1 MATAQADQ
9 AVHSGT
15 SLQARVLSFPEVLAQ
30 SVANMAPS
38 AAMALLPL
46 LVFYSAGNA
55 TWLSFLLSVIVLL
68 VVAYCASLFATRI
81 NSAGSFYVWV
91 TRALGPAAGSSAGW
105 GLVLGYLFTG
115 IACVIG
121 FEIYGSNLLQ
131 GYGVISAGN
140 HWAHLILYLL
150 GGIAPA
156 VMAVSDIK
164 ISQRLAFFLEAAS
177 VTIILVLCIAVYVHN
192 GGVIDHAQLS
202 LKGGKAGGVVV
213 GMVLAI
219 FAFVGFESAGAL
231 GQEAKDPARSVPRAI
246 LWSCGI
252 IGVFYLIVCYAQIY
266 GFGAAAF
273 GTATAPMPQL
283 AGVVGLGWLGH
294 VIAIGITCSM
304 FACTLACLTAG
315 SRMLLSLGHDGLLP
329 KVFTHTTRHT
339 KAPGVA
345 IWAVAVP
352 MTVIPIAYI
361 AAGSV
366 DTVLTGVE
374 GTLAT
379 YGFMLAYGLVALAAP
394 IYLFKLNEGKA
405 LAWILGI
412 LGAVTMLFVFYVNW
426 IPTAIPNDIFPS
438 LVGSFR
444 WLPYVFLAWTAIG
457 LAWYFIVRA
466 TRPEVVRAAAT
477 WGDAADPAAAAEE
490 AHGNRV

>member
-1 MATAQADQ
+1 MATAQTEFA
-9 AVHSGT
+9 AESGT
-15 SLQARVLSFPEVLAQ
+15 TLQVRVLSFPEVLAQ

-55 TWLSFLLSVIVLL
+55 TWLSFLISVIVLL

-91 TRALGPAAGSSAGW
+91 TRALGPGAGSAAGW

-121 FEIYGSNLLQ
+121 FEIYGSNLLS
-131 GYGVISAGN
+131 GFGVISADN
-140 HWAHLILYLL
+140 HAAHLILYLI

-164 ISQRLAFFLEAAS
+164 ISQRLAFLLEAIS

-192 GGVIDHAQLS
+192 GGVFDHAQLT
-202 LKGGKAGGVVV
+202 LKGGSAGGVVV

-231 GQEAKDPARSVPRAI
+231 GQEAKNPSKSIPKAI
-246 LWSCGI
+246 LWSCGVV
-252 IGVFYLIVCYAQIY
+252 GVFYLIVVYAQVY
-266 GFGAAAF
+266 GFSG
-273 GTATAPMPQL
+273 GLGKATAPLPQL
-283 AGVVGLGWLGH
+283 AGVVDLGWLGH
-294 VIAIGITCSM
+294 FIAIGITCSM
-304 FACTLACLTAG
+304 FACALACLTAG
-315 SRMLLSLGHDGLLP
+315 SRMLLSFGHDGLLP
-329 KVFTHTTRHT
+329 RVFTHTTKHT

-345 IWAVAVP
+345 IWTVAVP

-394 IYLFKLNEGKA
+394 IYLLKLNEGKA

-412 LGAVTMLFVFYVNW
+412 LGAVTMLFIFYVNW

-438 LVGSFR
+438 LVGSFKA
-444 WLPYVFLAWTAIG
+444 LPYVFLVWTAVG
-457 LAWYFIVRA
+457 LAWYFVIKF
-466 TRPEVVRAAAT
+466 TRPEVVRAAGT
-477 WGDAADPAAAAEE
+477 WGDAYDPAAAAEE
-490 AHGNRV
+490 AAGNRT

>member
-1 MATAQADQ
+1 MATAQTDIA
-9 AVHSGT
+9 AESGIT
-15 SLQARVLSFPEVLAQ
+15 LQARVLSFPEVLAQ

-46 LVFYSAGNA
+46 LVFFSAGNA
-55 TWLSFLLSVIVLL
+55 TWLSFLLSLVVLL

-91 TRALGPAAGSSAGW
+91 TRALGPGAGSAAGW

-121 FEIYGSNLLQ
+121 FEIYGANLLS

-140 HWAHLILYLL
+140 HWAHLILYLI

-156 VMAVSDIK
+156 AMAVSDIK
-164 ISQRLAFFLEAAS
+164 ISQRLAFTLEAIS
-177 VTIILVLCIAVYVHN
+177 VTIILILCIAVYVHN

-202 LKGGKAGGVVV
+202 LKGGSAGGLVV

-219 FAFVGFESAGAL
+219 FAFVGFESAGSL
-231 GQEAKDPARSVPRAI
+231 GQEAKDPAKSVPRAI
-246 LWSCGI
+246 LWSAGI
-252 IGVFYLIVCYAQIY
+252 VGVFYLIVAYTQVY
-266 GFGAAAF
+266 GFGAGF
-273 GTATAPMPQL
+273 GKASAPLPQL
-283 AGVVGLGWLGH
+283 ASVAGLGWLGH

-329 KVFTHTTRHT
+329 KVFTRTTKRT
-339 KAPGVA
+339 KAPGIA

-352 MTVIPIAYI
+352 MTVIPVAYI

-366 DTVLTGVE
+366 DTALTGVE

-394 IYLFKLNEGKA
+394 IYLLKLNEVKP

-426 IPTAIPNDIFPS
+426 IPTAIPNDIFPP
-438 LVGSFR
+438 LVGTFKG
-444 WLPYVFLAWTAIG
+444 LPYIFLAWTAIG
-457 LAWYFIVRA
+457 LIWYFIIKF
-466 TRPEVVRAAAT
+466 TRPDVIRSAAT
-477 WGDAADPAAAAEE
+477 WGDTADPAAAAEE
-490 AHGNRV
+490 AAHRS